1 MNEKKIKRISG
12 VKGFVLGIVVILTLS
27 ATVVAANP
35 VMRELVFGVG
45 VSFNGQMQEFNY
57 ASRPFVIDGTT
68 FLPVRAIA
76 DMVGLEVDFNEA
88 TNTVLLTTSYGQGA
102 TPDIPTAQGNR
113 LAETAFHGTNFNSS
127 NSGLSTNV
135 LASAN
140 IVGATHTNVTNYRVV
155 NGNTAAETHHNLGGA
170 YTNLTGLFGR
180 MDGSNGTRSA
190 TVTILGDGVPI
201 HTFDLLTGQMPVNLN
216 VDVTGVQ
223 LLVVQVRSFHNND
236 ANSGAGNTQWI
247 MSADLR

>member
-1 MNEKKIKRISG
+1 MNEKKIKRNSG
-12 VKGFVLGIVVILTLS
+12 MKGFVLGIAFMLTLS

-45 VSFNGQMQEFNY
+45 VSFNGQMQEFNE

-76 DMVGLEVDFNEA
+76 DLVGLDVDFNAA
-88 TNTVLLTTSYGQGA
+88 TNTVLLTTSHGQEA
-102 TPDIPTAQGNR
+102 TPDIPAAQGNR
-113 LAETAFHGTNFNSS
+113 LADTAFDGTSFNSNRHPS
-127 NSGLSTNV
+127 ANV

-140 IVGATHTNVTNYRVV
+140 MVGATHTNVTHYRTIY
-155 NGNTAAETHHNLGGA
+155 GNSTTETHHNLDGA

-190 TVTILGDGVPI
+190 AVTILGDGVPI
-201 HTFDLLTGQMPVNLN
+201 HTFDLLSGQMPVNLD

-223 LLVVQVRSFHNND
+223 LLVVQVRSFPAND

-247 MSADLR
+247 MSADLQ